1 MSRILLT
8 HSNGKVPD
16 TYEALVALP
25 GVGGKTANLTLG
37 LAFGVPAIC
46 VDTHVHRI
54 PNRLGWIRT
63 ASVEETES
71 ALRMILPREYW
82 IELNSL
88 LVAFGKTVCVPVSPW
103 CGRCPLAAEC
113 EKHGI
118 TKFRG

>member
-1 MSRILLT
+1 MLEKSSEQIAELIYPCGFYKTKSETIQKVSRILLT
-8 HSNGKVPD
+8 SNNGKVPD

-71 ALRMILPREYW
+71 ALRKILPG
-82 IELNSL
+82 ST
-88 LVAFGKTVCVPVSPW
+88 GSK
-103 CGRCPLAAEC
+103 
-113 EKHGI
+113 
-118 TKFRG
+118 